1 MKSKKSALIICLIVI
16 VVAAAILLIVACN
29 NINKDDSSKV
39 QNGDCQVDFWVDN
52 SLHDVQFVKQGESAY
67 PKTVP
72 YVPGKVFKGW
82 SVSLGEITDKVT
94 AKAVFETTS
103 NKKNCFAVNSVYCA
117 TGETVTVDLT
127 LCGKINLSTADFRI
141 KYDPQYLA
149 LNNVKNIDSS
159 IVINSDEKNGTIYCS
174 MLLDGNVDGDIDC
187 MQLEFKATDIPQDV
201 SISVEVDDASAFTNE
216 KIIDAKTET
225 ISGTVYILGE
235 NNGKN

>member
-1 MKSKKSALIICLIVI
+1 MKSKKTALIIGLIAI
-16 VVAAAILLIVACN
+16 VVAAAIILIAVCN
-29 NINKDDSSKV
+29 NINKDDGSKAL
-39 QNGDCQVDFWVDN
+39 NGDCQVDFWVDN
-52 SLHDVQFVKQGESAY
+52 SLLDVQFVKQGDSVY

-82 SVSLGEITDKVT
+82 DVSLGEITDKVS

-103 NKKNCFAVNSVYCA
+103 DKKNCFAVNSVYCV

-141 KYDPQYLA
+141 KYDPEFLI
-149 LNNVKNIDSS
+149 LNDAKNTDPS
-159 IVINSDEKNGTIYCS
+159 IVINSDKKNGTIYCS
-174 MLLDGNVDGDIDC
+174 MLLDGDVEGDIDC
-187 MQLEFKATDIPQDV
+187 MQLEFQAPDTPQEV
-201 SISVEVDDASAFTNE
+201 CISVEVDDASAFVNK
-216 KIIDAKTET
+216 KIVDAKTET